1 MSDLEKTIEEEYLI
15 NDVLKL
21 IMEAVDS
28 DMTQQ
33 EAERFYEVAFEKLF
47 REPSQNDL
55 TEQNFEKFKRAFGFG
70 ELERSED
77 RITKVQRAFE
87 GALEMEQ
94 ARSVA
99 DISKVLTQLE
109 TMTMFYNIVNSPNA
123 SSAGFVMEYLFS
135 LLVVGQ
141 LPTGNP
147 IPDVVVKDPV
157 DGLIK
162 LYSLKTYTQTAS
174 RFGGSF
180 GNLIDMFKGTDK
192 NVAGSEKVGSV
203 VYVTFLKQKA
213 KGEDKV
219 TSLRVLE
226 ARMHLGP
233 TDVSNNVYNVFDFID
248 VDKIFNVGSELNFSH
263 EKFKNQVLIPAS
275 IKAHETGDFTDL
287 DEVLGKQKARVT
299 QFSVLFK
306 KKMKEVARLNI
317 SQKAITQ
324 LILQNSSALK
334 GIITETYEEL
344 DRLNSSIQEFF
355 REGKSNSSMAANEA
369 SKNLAVLTGQFTKL
383 KE

>member
-1 MSDLEKTIEEEYLI
+1 MSDLKKTIEEEYLI

-70 ELERSED
+70 DLERSQE
-77 RITKVQRAFE
+77 RFAKVQRSFE
-87 GALEMEQ
+87 GAFEMEQ
-94 ARSVA
+94 ASSIA

-141 LPTGNP
+141 PPTGNP
-147 IPDVVVKDPV
+147 IPDVTVEDA

-162 LYSLKTYTQTAS
+162 LYSLKTYTETSS

-180 GNLIDMFKGTDK
+180 ANLIKMFKGADK
-192 NVAGSEKVGSV
+192 NVPGSERVGSV

-213 KGEDKV
+213 KGQDEV
-219 TSLRVLE
+219 ASLRVLE

-233 TDVSNNVYNVFDFID
+233 SDPSNNVYNVFEFID
-248 VDKIFNVGSELNFSH
+248 IAKLFNIPIDKSMSYDDLFQNVL
-263 EKFKNQVLIPAS
+263 LPAS
-275 IKAHETGDFTDL
+275 IKAHNGNFTEL
-287 DEVLGKQKARVT
+287 DQVIYNFQRRNVK

-317 SQKAITQ
+317 SRKAITD
-324 LILQNSSALK
+324 LILLNSSDLK

-344 DRLNSSIQEFF
+344 DRLNSSIQQFF
-355 REGKSNSSMAANEA
+355 REGKSNSSIAANEA

>member
-1 MSDLEKTIEEEYLI
+1 MSDLKKTIEEEYLI

-28 DMTQQ
+28 DMSEE
-33 EAERFYEVAFEKLF
+33 EAEGFYKVAFEKLF
-47 REPSQNDL
+47 REPSEGDL
-55 TEQNFEKFKRAFGFG
+55 NPVNWDKFQRAFGLG
-70 ELERSED
+70 PLERSQE
-77 RITKVQRAFE
+77 RFTKVQRAFE
-87 GALEMEQ
+87 GEFEVEQ
-94 ARSVA
+94 ARNIA

-109 TMTMFYNIVNSPNA
+109 TMTMFYNVVNSPNA

-141 LPTGNP
+141 PPTGNP
-147 IPDVVVKDPV
+147 IPDVAVEDA

-162 LYSLKTYTQTAS
+162 LYSLKTYTETSS

-180 GNLIDMFKGTDK
+180 ANLIKMFKGTDK
-192 NVAGSEKVGSV
+192 NVAGSERVGSV

-213 KGEDKV
+213 KGQDEV

-233 TDVSNNVYNVFDFID
+233 SDPSSNAYNVFEFID
-248 VDKIFNVGSELNFSH
+248 VAKLFNIPIDGSMSYDDLLQN
-263 EKFKNQVLIPAS
+263 VLLPAS
-275 IKAHETGDFTDL
+275 IKAHNGDFIEL
-287 DEVLGKQKARVT
+287 DQAISDFQKRNVR

-317 SQKAITQ
+317 SRKAITN
-324 LILQNSSALK
+324 LILLNSSDLK

-355 REGKSNSSMAANEA
+355 REGKSNSDVVANEA

>member
-1 MSDLEKTIEEEYLI
+1 MSDLKTTIEEEYLI

-47 REPSQNDL
+47 REPSENDL
-55 TEQNFEKFKRAFGFG
+55 TMENFNKFQRAFGFG

-94 ARSVA
+94 VRSVA

-141 LPTGNP
+141 PPTGNP
-147 IPDVVVKDPV
+147 IPDVVVKDA

-162 LYSLKTYTQTAS
+162 LYSLKTYTETSS

-180 GNLIDMFKGTDK
+180 TNLMKMFKGTDK
-192 NVAGSEKVGSV
+192 NVSGSERVGSV
-203 VYVTFLKQKA
+203 VYVTFLKQKSKT
-213 KGEDKV
+213 KGETDV
-219 TSLRVLE
+219 QSLRVLE
-226 ARMHLGP
+226 SRMHLGESDP
-233 TDVSNNVYNVFDFID
+233 ANNVYNVFEFVD
-248 VDKIFNVGSELNFSH
+248 VAKLFRKPQDASYDDLLQNILM
-263 EKFKNQVLIPAS
+263 PAS
-275 IKAHETGDFTDL
+275 IRAHNGDFTEL
-287 DEVLGKQKARVT
+287 DQALDDYQRFGAK

-306 KKMKEVARLNI
+306 SKMKEVARLNI
-317 SQKAITQ
+317 SRKAITQ
-324 LILQNSSALK
+324 LILKNSSELK
-334 GIITETYEEL
+334 GTISETYEEL
-344 DRLNSSIQEFF
+344 DRLNSAIENFF
-355 REGKSNSSMAANEA
+355 RSGQPGAGEVARQA
-369 SKNLAVLTGQFTKL
+369 SKNLSILTQDFTKL